1 VLGRGSCPSNVGW
14 RTPVDDPEH
23 GIKAALAAK
32 PGADGDLSY
41 GKLRLVEEPFDVLME
56 QPAQVP

>member
-1 VLGRGSCPSNVGW
+1 
-14 RTPVDDPEH
+14 
-23 GIKAALAAK
+23 LAAK